1 MRTTED
7 KLNSNSTIQA
17 KSQVQLGH
25 GTVVDGDTF
34 NLTATE
40 FSHGAIEINSRIVE
54 YGAKKNVYEE
64 SQEHKETY
72 AGFSVSISSPLLER
86 ANQLYE
92 GGKSATDGST
102 AGLVNGGV
110 SVMNAAVGT
119 VNGLAGNQRGAN
131 NDFYISANAGF
142 TMSTQESKSYSRT
155 EEGVVTTIRGLDENS
170 SITYNNTALQS
181 L

>member
-64 SQEHKETY
+64 SQEH
-72 AGFSVSISSPLLER
+72 
-86 ANQLYE
+86 
-92 GGKSATDGST
+92 
-102 AGLVNGGV
+102 NG
-110 SVMNAAVGT
+110 
-119 VNGLAGNQRGAN
+119 
-131 NDFYISANAGF
+131 
-142 TMSTQESKSYSRT
+142 
-155 EEGVVTTIRGLDENS
+155 
-170 SITYNNTALQS
+170 
-181 L
+181 